1 MEAFFGVL
9 IVVLVII
16 LLARAGKRKEPHR
29 TPYIPPLEPQEARYV
44 DIPETLEGMPIAYQY
59 TDVDVAILRGQEP
72 NFAYFR
78 SGDTAT
84 LKQEP
89 ENTYDPNA
97 VAVYANGTKIGY
109 LYKGRIQ
116 DIVND
121 YLRMKRPTWTV
132 ITGTDAEEKKA
143 QICISLYKQRK
154 T

>member
-1 MEAFFGVL
+1 MEVFFGVL
-9 IVVLVII
+9 IVILAIVLV
-16 LLARAGKRKEPHR
+16 ARAARRKEPPR
-29 TPYIPPLEPQEARYV
+29 EPYIPPLEPRERRYV
-44 DIPETLEGMPIAYQY
+44 DIPETIDGMPIAYQY
-59 TDVDVAILRGQEP
+59 TAVDVCIIRGQEP

-89 ENTYDPNA
+89 ENAYDPNA
-97 VAVYANGTKIGY
+97 VAVYADGTKIGY

-132 ITGTDAEEKKA
+132 ITGTDAEDRKV
-143 QICISLYKQRK
+143 QIAISLYKQQK